1 MKNRLKKSSVS
12 IVAIL
17 MMAILMVLPTGY
29 EDAVIYK
36 GTDKVKAKVISTDE
50 STVKSSG
57 LIQSG
62 EQFCEVELLGGKF
75 KGKTTRA
82 VNMLSGSLESD
93 KIFEE
98 GDIAHVVVS
107 YSGDKISSVTMSDHY
122 RLDKEILLAGM
133 FVALLIAFAGWTGLR
148 AVYSF
153 VITILTI
160 WKILV
165 PVYLA
170 GVNPVWCGILIT
182 AFLTLMIIFLVYG
195 FDKKTVA
202 AVSGAFLG
210 ILVTCVMGCIF
221 TDAFKIH
228 GAVMA
233 YSESLLYSGYQDLNL
248 TKIFMSWIFIGASGA
263 MMYMAVDIT
272 SEVNEVVHKKPSIG
286 WKEAAKSGMNVGR
299 AAMGTMTTT
308 LLLAY
313 SGGYI
318 ALLMTFMAQ
327 GTPIE
332 NILNYK
338 YVSAELLDTVV
349 GSFGL
354 VTVAPFTALTSAV
367 LLTGKKYKEKISR
380 EWKED
385 LGNKTEKCRCTE
397 VEECG
402 KLVSNTKDSV
412 DNCPESREK
421 S

>member
-12 IVAIL
+12 LIAIL
-17 MMAILMVLPTGY
+17 LMVILIVLPTGY
-29 EDAVIYK
+29 EDAVIFK
-36 GTDKVKAKVISTDE
+36 GTDKVKAKVVSTDE

-62 EQFCEVELLGGKF
+62 EQFCQVELLGGKF
-75 KGKTTRA
+75 KGETTRA

-93 KIFEE
+93 KMFKK

-107 YSGDKISSVTMSDHY
+107 YNDDGITSVTMSDHY
-122 RLDKEILLAGM
+122 RLDKEFLLAGM
-133 FVALLIAFAGWTGLR
+133 FVILLIAFAGWTGLR

-165 PVYLA
+165 
-170 GVNPVWCGILIT
+170 I
-182 AFLTLMIIFLVYG
+182 IIFLVYG
-195 FDKKTVA
+195 FDRKTVA
-202 AVSGAFLG
+202 ATGGALLG
-210 ILVTCVMGCIF
+210 VLITCVIGCIF

-248 TKIFMSWIFIGASGA
+248 TKIFMSGIFIGASGA
-263 MMYMAVDIT
+263 MMDLAVDIT
-272 SEVNEVVHKKPSIG
+272 SAVNEVVHKKPSIG
-286 WKEAAKSGMNVGR
+286 WKEAARSGMNVGR

-338 YVSAELLDTVV
+338 YVSAEILDTIV

-367 LLTGKKYKEKISR
+367 LLTGKKYKDQVAR
-380 EWKED
+380 ELEVEVSVQ
-385 LGNKTEKCRCTE
+385 KTEQNISDAEPCE
-397 VEECG
+397 A
-402 KLVSNTKDSV
+402 S
-412 DNCPESREK
+412 
-421 S
+421 